1 MMAHFITSSHHHC
14 HHLCHLPAGEAEG
27 MYLARIVGRVVS
39 TVKQDTLHAIPLQW
53 LQPVDAS
60 GKNRGGPVVA
70 ADTFGLGP
78 GELCYYITAREASI
92 ALWKLD
98 VAVDAAVVGK
108 VDRLDLGE
116 K

>member
-1 MMAHFITSSHHHC
+1 
-14 HHLCHLPAGEAEG
+14 

-39 TVKQDTLHAIPLQW
+39 TQKQDTLKAIPLQW
-53 LQPVDAS
+53 LQPVDAAGKDS
-60 GKNRGGPVVA
+60 GAPLVA

-108 VDRLDLGE
+108 VERIDIGDKQVRGDE
-116 K
+116 

>member
-1 MMAHFITSSHHHC
+1 
-14 HHLCHLPAGEAEG
+14 
-27 MYLARIVGRVVS
+27 MYLAKIIGRVVS
-39 TVKQDTLHAIPLQW
+39 TVKQDTLHSVPLQW

-60 GKNRGGPVVA
+60 GKERGGPVVA

-108 VDRLDLGE
+108 VDRLDLASADDRRAEAGA
-116 K
+116 

>member
-1 MMAHFITSSHHHC
+1 MF
-14 HHLCHLPAGEAEG
+14 
-27 MYLARIVGRVVS
+27 LARIVGRVVS
-39 TVKQDTLHAIPLQW
+39 TQKQDTLHAVPLQW
-53 LQPVDAS
+53 LQPVNAA
-60 GKNRGGPVVA
+60 GEAKGAPLVA

-108 VDRLDLGE
+108 VDRLDLEGGSTVDGGR
-116 K
+116 

>member
-1 MMAHFITSSHHHC
+1 MF
-14 HHLCHLPAGEAEG
+14 
-27 MYLARIVGRVVS
+27 LARIIGRVVS

-53 LQPVDAS
+53 LQPVNAAGED
-60 GKNRGGPVVA
+60 RGAPVVA
-70 ADTFGLGP
+70 CDTFGLGP

-108 VDRLDLGE
+108 VERVDLEASGE
-116 K
+116 R

>member
-1 MMAHFITSSHHHC
+1 MF
-14 HHLCHLPAGEAEG
+14 
-27 MYLARIVGRVVS
+27 LARIIGRVVS

-53 LQPVDAS
+53 LQPVD
-60 GKNRGGPVVA
+60 GEGNDRGSPVVA

-108 VDRLDLGE
+108 VDRVDLGLRKE
-116 K
+116 

>member
-1 MMAHFITSSHHHC
+1 MF
-14 HHLCHLPAGEAEG
+14 
-27 MYLARIVGRVVS
+27 LARIIGRVVS
-39 TVKQDTLHAIPLQW
+39 TVKQDTLHAVPLQW
-53 LQPVDAS
+53 LQPVTAKGEDKGA
-60 GKNRGGPVVA
+60 PIVA

-108 VDRLDLGE
+108 VDRVDVGPPTKE
-116 K
+116 

>member
-1 MMAHFITSSHHHC
+1 
-14 HHLCHLPAGEAEG
+14 

-39 TVKQDTLHAIPLQW
+39 TQKQDTLQSIPLQW
-53 LQPVDAS
+53 LQPVDAG
-60 GKNRGGPVVA
+60 GKDRGTPLVA

-108 VDRLDLGE
+108 VERIDIGDTEVRGA
-116 K
+116 KNG

>member
-1 MMAHFITSSHHHC
+1 
-14 HHLCHLPAGEAEG
+14 
-27 MYLARIVGRVVS
+27 MYLAKIVGRVVS
-39 TVKQDTLHAIPLQW
+39 TVKQDTLAAIPLQW
-53 LQPVDAS
+53 LQPVDA
-60 GKNRGGPVVA
+60 RGREHGAPLVA

-108 VDRLDLGE
+108 VERIDLGE
-116 K
+116 KG

>member
-1 MMAHFITSSHHHC
+1 MF
-14 HHLCHLPAGEAEG
+14 
-27 MYLARIVGRVVS
+27 LARIVGRVVS
-39 TVKQDTLHAIPLQW
+39 TQKQDTLKAVPLQW

-60 GKNRGGPVVA
+60 GAARGGAIVA

-92 ALWKLD
+92 ALWTLD

-108 VDRLDLGE
+108 VDRLDVNENATGRAE
-116 K
+116 A

>member
-1 MMAHFITSSHHHC
+1 MF
-14 HHLCHLPAGEAEG
+14 
-27 MYLARIVGRVVS
+27 LARIVGRVVS
-39 TVKQDTLHAIPLQW
+39 TVKQDTLKAIPLQW
-53 LQPVDAS
+53 LQPVNAA
-60 GKNRGGPVVA
+60 GEPKGHPLVA

-108 VDRLDLGE
+108 VDSLDMGPE
-116 K
+116 A

>member
-1 MMAHFITSSHHHC
+1 MF
-14 HHLCHLPAGEAEG
+14 
-27 MYLARIVGRVVS
+27 LARIIGRVVS
-39 TVKQDTLHAIPLQW
+39 TQKQDTLRAVPLQW
-53 LQPVDAS
+53 LQPVNAA
-60 GKNRGGPVVA
+60 GEPKGPPVVA

-108 VDRLDLGE
+108 VDRLDVTDGR
-116 K
+116 

>member
-1 MMAHFITSSHHHC
+1 
-14 HHLCHLPAGEAEG
+14 

-39 TVKQDTLHAIPLQW
+39 TVKQDTLASIPLQW
-53 LQPVDAS
+53 LQPVDA
-60 GKNRGGPVVA
+60 RGLAHGEPLVA

-108 VDRLDLGE
+108 VERIDLGE
-116 K
+116 E

>member
-1 MMAHFITSSHHHC
+1 MF
-14 HHLCHLPAGEAEG
+14 
-27 MYLARIVGRVVS
+27 LARIVGRVVS
-39 TVKQDTLHAIPLQW
+39 TQKQDTLHAIPLQW
-53 LQPVDAS
+53 LQPVNAALEA
-60 GKNRGGPVVA
+60 KGGPIVA

-108 VDRLDLGE
+108 VDRLDLEGGTVDGRR
-116 K
+116 

>member
-1 MMAHFITSSHHHC
+1 
-14 HHLCHLPAGEAEG
+14 L
-27 MYLARIVGRVVS
+27 YLARIVGRVVA
-39 TVKQDTLHAIPLQW
+39 TVKQDTLHGIPLQW
-53 LQPVDAS
+53 LQPVDADGS
-60 GKNRGGPVVA
+60 VRGEPIVA

-108 VDRLDLGE
+108 VERIDLGE
-116 K
+116 KGELRSEKDG

>member
-1 MMAHFITSSHHHC
+1 
-14 HHLCHLPAGEAEG
+14 L
-27 MYLARIVGRVVS
+27 YLARIVGRLVA
-39 TVKQDTLHAIPLQW
+39 TQKQDTLHGVPLQW
-53 LQPVDAS
+53 LQPVDAA
-60 GKNRGGPVVA
+60 GEPRGAPLVA

-108 VDRLDLGE
+108 VERIDIGHGVSGE
-116 K
+116 KDK

>member
-1 MMAHFITSSHHHC
+1 
-14 HHLCHLPAGEAEG
+14 
-27 MYLARIVGRVVS
+27 MYLARIIGRLVS
-39 TVKQDTLHAIPLQW
+39 THKQDTLKAIPLQW
-53 LQPVDAS
+53 LQPVDAD
-60 GKNRGGPVVA
+60 GTPRGAPVVA

-108 VDRLDLGE
+108 VERIDVGDQKRGDDVMR
-116 K
+116 

>member
-1 MMAHFITSSHHHC
+1 MF
-14 HHLCHLPAGEAEG
+14 
-27 MYLARIVGRVVS
+27 LARIVGRVVS
-39 TVKQDTLHAIPLQW
+39 TQKQDTLRAVPLQW
-53 LQPVDAS
+53 LQPVNAA
-60 GKNRGGPVVA
+60 GEPKGGPIVA

-108 VDRLDLGE
+108 VDRLDLKDGTVDGGR
-116 K
+116 

>member
-1 MMAHFITSSHHHC
+1 MF
-14 HHLCHLPAGEAEG
+14 
-27 MYLARIVGRVVS
+27 LARIVGRVVS
-39 TVKQDTLHAIPLQW
+39 TVKQDTLHAVPLQW
-53 LQPVDAS
+53 LQPVDRHLNPKGNAI
-60 GKNRGGPVVA
+60 VA

-108 VDRLDLGE
+108 VDRVDVAP
-116 K
+116 

>member
-1 MMAHFITSSHHHC
+1 
-14 HHLCHLPAGEAEG
+14 
-27 MYLARIVGRVVS
+27 MYLARIVGRVVA
-39 TVKQDTLHAIPLQW
+39 TRKQETLSHVPLQW
-53 LQPVDAS
+53 LQPVDAA
-60 GKNRGGPVVA
+60 GKDRGSPVVA

-108 VDRLDLGE
+108 VERIDVGE
-116 K
+116 KQVKGDG

>member
-1 MMAHFITSSHHHC
+1 MGA
-14 HHLCHLPAGEAEG
+14 AESEMGLNG

-39 TVKQDTLHAIPLQW
+39 TVKQDTLAAIPLQW
-53 LQPVDAS
+53 LQPVDAAL
-60 GKNRGGPVVA
+60 KDRGAPVVA

-108 VDRLDLGE
+108 VERIDIGGTGR
-116 K
+116 

>member
-1 MMAHFITSSHHHC
+1 MF
-14 HHLCHLPAGEAEG
+14 
-27 MYLARIVGRVVS
+27 LARIIGRVVS
-39 TVKQDTLHAIPLQW
+39 TQKQDTLHAIPLQW
-53 LQPVDAS
+53 LQPVNAA
-60 GKNRGGPVVA
+60 GETKGGPIVA

-108 VDRLDLGE
+108 VERLDLNDRMVDGRR
-116 K
+116 

>member
-1 MMAHFITSSHHHC
+1 MF
-14 HHLCHLPAGEAEG
+14 
-27 MYLARIVGRVVS
+27 LARIIGRVVS

-53 LQPVDAS
+53 LQPVD
-60 GKNRGGPVVA
+60 GEGRDRGTPVVA

-108 VDRLDLGE
+108 VDRVDLADKKE
-116 K
+116 

>member
-1 MMAHFITSSHHHC
+1 MF
-14 HHLCHLPAGEAEG
+14 
-27 MYLARIVGRVVS
+27 LARIVGRVVS
-39 TVKQDTLHAIPLQW
+39 TQKQDTLHAVPLQW
-53 LQPVDAS
+53 LQPVNAAGES
-60 GKNRGGPVVA
+60 SGGPIVA

-108 VDRLDLGE
+108 VDRLDVAGADSGRAE
-116 K
+116 PREG

>member
-1 MMAHFITSSHHHC
+1 V
-14 HHLCHLPAGEAEG
+14 EG
-27 MYLARIVGRVVS
+27 ARNVYLARIVGRLVS
-39 TVKQDTLHAIPLQW
+39 TQKQDTLKGIPLQW
-53 LQPVDAS
+53 LQPVDAA
-60 GKNRGGPVVA
+60 GEPRGAPLVA

-108 VDRLDLGE
+108 VERIDVGE
-116 K
+116 TKEVRSER